1 MSGLIDHQTYYVLA
15 EAYGGAGTNR
25 NILLLWIPR
34 GRFVD
39 VKIRDRN
46 GWVLFR
52 EDDIERLEIEVNR
65 IEQTEQK

>member
-1 MSGLIDHQTYYVLA
+1 LCK
-15 EAYGGAGTNR
+15 AGTNR
-25 NILLLWIPR
+25 NILLIWIPR
-34 GRFVD
+34 GHFVD

-52 EDDIERLEIEVNR
+52 ENDIERLKIEVNR